1 MSFARGRPL
10 VMTPGPSVVP
20 DEVLEAMRRPMPNIY
35 EGEIVDL
42 IYRVLDQLP
51 AIARTQHRAYVALSN
66 GHGAWEMAIT
76 NTLSRGDH
84 VLVLEVG
91 RFASGWADYAS
102 TSGITFEV
110 ITAQTGAA
118 IDPDE
123 VRERLAA
130 DKDRTIKAVLVA
142 QVDTASSV
150 HNDIKA
156 IRDAMNA
163 ADHPALL
170 MVDCVASLGCEP
182 FEMDAWDVDVT
193 VAAVQKGLMMPPGL
207 GLVWAGPRAKEAHKT
222 ADLRTGY
229 WDWTRRTDPDEHYWI
244 FAGTP
249 PVHQLYGLEVA
260 LRLLN
265 EEGLEAVWERHRVLS
280 QAVHAAVDAW
290 HKPDGLQLHVPKPAD
305 RAASVTMVETGELD
319 ANDLRRSAELQ
330 TGLTLG
336 LGIHGDRAHQF
347 RIAHMGYM
355 NPTMLL
361 GALGA
366 LEATLIASGAPI
378 GASGVAAATE
388 SMASAMKLAAQTRSA
403 ADSDDIHNATASGA
417 FDSAMKSMNKV
428 QSDDLADAGGC
439 GCGAGTCCP

>member
-35 EGEIVDL
+35 EGEIVSL

-51 AIARTQHRAYVALSN
+51 PIARTQHRAYVALSN

-76 NTLSRGDH
+76 NTLSRDDH

-102 TSGITFEV
+102 TSGVTSEV
-110 ITAQTGAA
+110 ITAQKGSA
-118 IDPDE
+118 IDPAE
-123 VRERLAA
+123 VRERLTA

-156 IRDAMNA
+156 IRDAMKA

-249 PVHQLYGLEVA
+249 PVSQLYGLEVA
-260 LRLLN
+260 LQLLN

-290 HKPDGLQLHVPKPAD
+290 HKPDGVQLHVPNPAD
-305 RAASVTMVETGELD
+305 RAASVTMVETGALD
-319 ANDLRRSAELQ
+319 AHELRRSAEQQ

-336 LGIHGDRAHQF
+336 LGIHDDRDHQF
-347 RIAHMGYM
+347 RIAHMGYI

-361 GALGA
+361 GCLGSV
-366 LEATLIASGAPI
+366 EATLIASGAPM
-378 GASGVAAATE
+378 GASGVAAAVE
-388 SMASAMKLAAQTRSA
+388 SLAGAMKLAARAQTDDNT
-403 ADSDDIHNATASGA
+403 ADG
-417 FDSAMKSMNKV
+417 DS
-428 QSDDLADAGGC
+428 GC
-439 GCGAGTCCP
+439 GCGAGSCCP